1 MRLWVVAVSLCVAS
15 CSFGA
20 DSDERADYVVLYT
33 GQSTSLDG
41 AAARLVARAAI
52 YADKMPSLRIVVAGF
67 ADAPGAPEAD
77 QIQSRIRAQRVADGL
92 VGDGVGRDRIKLMPR
107 RALGSDPASE
117 SRRVEIRL
125 DR

>member
-1 MRLWVVAVSLCVAS
+1 MRFWVVAVALGVAS

-20 DSDERADYVVLYT
+20 DPDERADYVVAYT
-33 GQSTSLDG
+33 DQSITLD
-41 AAARLVARAAI
+41 ATAMQVVVRAAT
-52 YADKMPSLRIVVAGF
+52 YADKVQSLRIVVAGF

-77 QIQSRIRAQRVADGL
+77 QIQSRVRAQRVADAL
-92 VGDGVGRDRIKLMPR
+92 VGDGVARDRIKLTPR
-107 RALGSDPASE
+107 RALGSDPAVE